1 VAREVGYEGKLGGQA
16 NVPGASGTWRD
27 LTDNVNQLAANLTSQ
42 VRAIAEVATA
52 VTQGDLTRSVTVE
65 AQGEVAALK
74 DNINEM
80 IRNLKDTTQKNKE
93 QDWLKTNLARFSSM
107 LQGQRDLAAVANMI
121 LSELAPLVDA
131 QQGVFYVN
139 QTNSNAERVMKLL
152 GGYAY
157 TERKKLA
164 NEFRPGEGLV
174 GQCMLE
180 KRRILLTH
188 APGDYIVISSGLGE
202 AAPLNIVVLPAIFE
216 EEVKA
221 VIELASFNRFSETH
235 IAFLDQLT
243 ESIGIVI
250 NTLEANTRT
259 ERLLTQSQQLAGEL
273 QSQQDELKKTNER
286 LEQQA
291 LTLRESEEWLRMQR
305 EELRHTNEELQEK
318 AEQLVRQNAEVEAK
332 NLEIE
337 EARSSLEEKAEQL
350 ALTSKYKSEFLAN
363 MSHELRTPL
372 NSMLILS
379 RQLAENVE
387 RNLTGKQVQFAETI
401 RSSGAD
407 LLSLINDILDLSKV
421 ESGMMAIEAV
431 DTPVAEIVEHLDLGF
446 HQLAADKELEFKIE
460 HDPDLPPLISTDP
473 KRLQQILKNLLSN
486 AFKFTDKGRVSLYIG
501 PAERRVNYATETLR
515 EADQVIA
522 FSVSDTG
529 IGIPLEKQR
538 IIFEAF
544 QQADGT
550 TSRKYGGTGLGLS
563 ISREIARLLGGE
575 IRVVSAPGKG
585 SVFTLYLP
593 RVYKGAGSG
602 QWGLGSGSRVGSAE
616 SGDRNGGNK
625 FHGANSSFPTPQSPP
640 PTPRSG
646 DYGEIIEVADDRN
659 DIAPGD
665 RVALIIED
673 DAPFA
678 QIILDIARERGF
690 KGVVASQGS
699 AALWLAHRYKP
710 DAITLDIL
718 LPDRDGWTVLDR
730 LKHDPK
736 TSHIPVH
743 VITADDREIHP
754 RRLGALTYLRKP
766 VTREHL
772 VEAFDRV
779 AEFAGRRTRRML
791 VVEGDDAQRSNVV
804 ELIGDGA
811 VRTTAVSTGEEALAR
826 LRAEQFDCM
835 ALNTK
840 LPDMSGAELI
850 EAMRRQSRLL
860 DLPIIVYD
868 GKDLSEEEE
877 ARLRAAAEAMI
888 VKKAPS
894 LERLLA
900 ETSLFLHLAEA
911 SLPEPKRR
919 MLEQSLRR
927 DPALEGRKVL
937 IVDDDMRNIFAL
949 TSALEAYE
957 IKVVRAEN
965 GRACID
971 TLNKNFDIDL
981 VLMDIMMPE
990 MDGYETIRAIRR
1002 IERIE
1007 DLPII
1012 ALTAR
1017 AMKVDRDKCIEAGA
1031 SDYISKPLDLDQLLS
1046 MLRVWLSRGKG
1057 AGV

>member
-1 VAREVGYEGKLGGQA
+1 MLQCQ
-16 NVPGASGTWRD
+16 RD
-27 LTDNVNQLAANLTSQ
+27 LTPLANT
-42 VRAIAEVATA
+42 
-52 VTQGDLTRSVTVE
+52 
-65 AQGEVAALK
+65 
-74 DNINEM
+74 
-80 IRNLKDTTQKNKE
+80 
-93 QDWLKTNLARFSSM
+93 
-107 LQGQRDLAAVANMI
+107 I

-139 QTNSNAERVMKLL
+139 QMNTDGERAMKLL

-157 TERKKLA
+157 TARKKLA

-180 KRRILLTH
+180 KRRILLTN
-188 APGDYIVISSGLGE
+188 APSDYIVISSGLGE
-202 AAPLNIVVLPAIFE
+202 ATPLSIVVLPAVFE

-250 NTLEANTRT
+250 NTIEANTRT
-259 ERLLTQSQQLAGEL
+259 ERLLIQSQQLAAEL

-291 LTLRESEEWLRMQR
+291 NTLRESEEWLRMQR

-318 AEQLVRQNAEVEAK
+318 AEQLSRQNSEVEAK

-387 RNLTGKQVQFAETI
+387 GNLTGKQVQFAETV
-401 RSSGAD
+401 RSSAAD
-407 LLSLINDILDLSKV
+407 LFSLINDILDLSKV
-421 ESGMMAIEAV
+421 ESGMMAIDAV
-431 DTPVAEIVEHLDLGF
+431 DTPFAEVVEQLDLSF
-446 HQLAADKELEFKIE
+446 HQLAADKGLEFTIKRAQ
-460 HDPDLPPLISTDP
+460 DLPPEINTDP

-486 AFKFTDKGRVSLYIG
+486 AFKFTDKGQVSLDIAL
-501 PAERRVNYATETLR
+501 AERRSNYATETLR
-515 EADQVIA
+515 EADLVIA

-550 TSRKYGGTGLGLS
+550 TSRKYGGTGLGLP

-575 IRVVSAPGKG
+575 IRVVSSPGEG
-585 SVFTLYLP
+585 SVFTLFIP
-593 RVYKGAGSG
+593 RIYKPAAA
-602 QWGLGSGSRVGSAE
+602 QTENRGSRIEDRRSRAE
-616 SGDRNGGNK
+616 DRRARGEDRLARNG
-625 FHGANSSFPTPQSPP
+625 AIRDPRSAIRDPQPS
-640 PTPRSG
+640 SG
-646 DYGEIIEVADDRN
+646 DYGEIIDIADDRN
-659 DIAPGD
+659 KIKPGD

-678 QIILDIARERGF
+678 QVLLDIAHERGF

-710 DAITLDIL
+710 DVITLDIR

-743 VITADDREIHP
+743 VITADDREIQP

-772 VEAFDRV
+772 VESFDRV
-779 AEFAGRRTRRML
+779 AEFARRRTKRLL
-791 VVEGDDAQRSNVV
+791 VVEGDDAQRASVT
-804 ELIGDGA
+804 ELVGDGA
-811 VRTTAVSTGEEALAR
+811 VRTTAVATGEEALAR
-826 LRAEQFDCM
+826 LRGEQFDCM
-835 ALNTK
+835 ALNPK

-850 EAMRRQSRLL
+850 EAMRREPSLL

-868 GKDLSEEEE
+868 GKDLSGEEE
-877 ARLRAAAEAMI
+877 ARFRAAAEAMI
-888 VKKAPS
+888 VKEAPS
-894 LERLLA
+894 PERLLA

-919 MLEQSLRR
+919 MLEQSMRH

-937 IVDDDMRNIFAL
+937 IVDDDVRNIFAL
-949 TSALEAYE
+949 TSALEAYD
-957 IKVVRAEN
+957 IKVLRAEN
-965 GRACID
+965 GRAGVEA
-971 TLNKNFDIDL
+971 LNKNPDIDL

-1002 IERIE
+1002 IERFE

-1031 SDYISKPLDLDQLLS
+1031 SDYIAKPLDTDQLLS
-1046 MLRVWLSRGKG
+1046 MLRVWLGRRQWEVGSGKWEVWSG
-1057 AGV
+1057 K